1 MYILPVCMPRPVTT
15 PTISPLSLMTA
26 PPVFTVSLFG
36 MSAEYAC
43 GKLRMVD
50 SCVGS
55 MSKLPPRWR
64 TRVAAVPV
72 AWRVSERVGYAAS
85 WIGLSR

>member
-1 MYILPVCMPRPVTT
+1 MPTLEALPPAQTSFGESHLASSSTRATYNLLVCMPRPVTM

-43 GKLRMVD
+43 GKLRSVV
-50 SCVGS
+50 SCVWRR
-55 MSKLPPRWR
+55 SKLPPR
-64 TRVAAVPV
+64 
-72 AWRVSERVGYAAS
+72 
-85 WIGLSR
+85 